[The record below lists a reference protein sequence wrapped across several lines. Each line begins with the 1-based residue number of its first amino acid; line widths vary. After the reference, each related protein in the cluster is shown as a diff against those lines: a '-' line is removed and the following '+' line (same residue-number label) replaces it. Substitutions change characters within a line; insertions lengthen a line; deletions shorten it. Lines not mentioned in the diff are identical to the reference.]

1 MQSGIENQRVSPQ
14 IRPVDVASSPTRCW
28 GLVRRRELLVPT
40 WRGWLV
46 LAAATV
52 LAFVGLMLAIHPFLA
67 ASDGKPGGAL
77 VVEGWGNDQTIA
89 LAAQEFRRH
98 QYDKVYVTGGPLD
111 WGAPLA
117 EYKTSAERGASIL
130 LKLGLRPEAV
140 QAVPTPG
147 VVLDRTYVSAMSLRR
162 WFREHGGLPAQVH
175 LVTEGAHAR
184 RSRLLFQ
191 KALGPTVAVTVTAA
205 PALGYDPRRWWTTS
219 SGVRVVLGETIAYG
233 YARLF
238 FHPTPSEP

>member
-1 MQSGIENQRVSPQ
+1 
-14 IRPVDVASSPTRCW
+14 
-28 GLVRRRELLVPT
+28 LVRRRELLVPT
-40 WRGWLV
+40 WRGWLL

-52 LAFVGLMLAIHPFLA
+52 LAIVGLMLAIHPFLA

-98 QYDKVYVTGGPLD
+98 TYDKVYVTGGPLD

-130 LKLGLRPEAV
+130 LKLGLQPDAV
-140 QAVPTPG
+140 QAVPAPG

-162 WFREHGGLPAQVH
+162 WFREHGGLPAHVH

-191 KALGPTVAVTVTAA
+191 KALGPTVSVTVTAA

-219 SGVRVVLGETIAYG
+219 SGVRVVLGETIAYC
-233 YARLF
+233 YVRLF
-238 FHPTPSEP
+238 FHPTPPEP

>member
-1 MQSGIENQRVSPQ
+1 MRRVSPQ
-14 IRPVDVASSPTRCW
+14 IRRVDASPSPTRCW

-40 WRGWLV
+40 WRGWLL
-46 LAAATV
+46 LAA
-52 LAFVGLMLAIHPFLA
+52 LALSLFAGLMLTIHPFLA
-67 ASDGKPGGAL
+67 ASDGRPGGAL

-89 LAAQEFRRH
+89 LAAREFQQH
-98 QYDKVYVTGGPLD
+98 PYDKVYVTGGPLD

-130 LKLGLRPEAV
+130 LKLGLKPETV
-140 QAVPTPG
+140 QAVPAPG

-162 WFREHGGLPAQVH
+162 WFQEHGGLPANVH

-191 KALGPTVAVTVTAA
+191 KALGPEVTVTVTAA

-219 SGVRVVLGETIAYG
+219 SGVRVVLGEAIAYC
-233 YARLF
+233 YVRLF
-238 FHPTPSEP
+238 FHPPPPES